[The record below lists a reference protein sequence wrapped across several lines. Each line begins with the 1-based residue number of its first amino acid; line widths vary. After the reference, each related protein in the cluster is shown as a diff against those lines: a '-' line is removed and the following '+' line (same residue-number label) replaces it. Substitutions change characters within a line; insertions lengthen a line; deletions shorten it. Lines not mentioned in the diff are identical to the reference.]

1 MNTPADP
8 PPAQPSE
15 GLWLHSRDAFYE
27 RLQQAIAATADGES
41 HLLLDLDIARA
52 QEIRA
57 TCGDAFCA
65 ALRDVILDQLRPL
78 VHSSIPALDS
88 EGTDLA
94 LLLLNTTRGEGVD
107 LAHSLHDRIEGK
119 TFHWHQHPFRLGVHV
134 GLLELGPQPA
144 SAAAWLSRV
153 EDVRRSAGELG
164 GSGVH
169 LLAYRERALADM
181 AQELDWHEHI
191 TQVIA

>member
-1 MNTPADP
+1 MTTPADP
-8 PPAQPSE
+8 PPDQPSE
-15 GLWLHSRDAFYE
+15 GLWLHSRDAFVAQ
-27 RLQQAIAATADGES
+27 LQRAVTATAQGES
-41 HLLLDLDIARA
+41 HLLLGLDIARA
-52 QEIRA
+52 DEIRA

-65 ALRDVILDQLRPL
+65 ALRDVILDHVRPL
-78 VHSSIPALDS
+78 VHTSIPALDS
-88 EGTDLA
+88 DSTDIT
-94 LLLLNTTRGEGVD
+94 LLLLNTSRSEGVE

-144 SAAAWLSRV
+144 DAAAWLARV
-153 EDVRRSAGELG
+153 ADVRRSAGELG

-169 LLAYRERALADM
+169 LLAYREHALADM

-191 TQVIA
+191 TQIIA